1 MFIVWGEKRSRELK
15 VTLGSKGAT
24 AVAQDQRWPLFGE
37 VLLQLLGGGG
47 CSAPPT
53 KSTDESVRRNSP
65 QFGKYKVGSI
75 TEGMFALCHALV
87 VHLPRA

>member
-37 VLLQLLGGGG
+37 VLLQLLVG
-47 CSAPPT
+47 SAPPT
-53 KSTDESVRRNSP
+53 KSTEESVRRNSP